1 MIVIVAKTN
10 TWGYL
15 MLSGIIP
22 AMVTP
27 LNHEQQVNEAV
38 VPALVDRLIAAE
50 VSGLFILGTNGEFH
64 LLTQEEKIKFTKK
77 VINEVNGRVPVI
89 VGVGGNSTKEVI
101 ALSEEVER
109 AGADALSVITPFFV
123 IPDQA
128 EMIDHYKAIAE
139 NTNLPV
145 MLYNIP
151 SKTGV
156 NLDKEV
162 VAELAKVS
170 NIVGLKDSSG
180 DLGNIKGYIDATL
193 NEDFDIICGTDSLIL
208 DALEAGATGAVAAT
222 ANVVP
227 EIVNAIYKNWKN
239 EKLDEAREQQN
250 RLSELRKSF
259 QYGTLPSVLKKL
271 VELSGTL
278 VGPPRLPVKEVSG
291 EVESKLIKIIG
302 SYK

>member
-180 DLGNIKGYIDATL
+180 
-193 NEDFDIICGTDSLIL
+193 
-208 DALEAGATGAVAAT
+208 
-222 ANVVP
+222 NV
-227 EIVNAIYKNWKN
+227 EI
-239 EKLDEAREQQN
+239 
-250 RLSELRKSF
+250 
-259 QYGTLPSVLKKL
+259 
-271 VELSGTL
+271 
-278 VGPPRLPVKEVSG
+278 
-291 EVESKLIKIIG
+291 
-302 SYK
+302 